1 MQRSENRIRT
11 EKQYLKKSRQ
21 DRRLLGRRK
30 NVRLSQA
37 EELERFVDTIRPQ
50 EAMDIIPREK
60 TLTDSEKKNCLH
72 ILQEYLG

>member
-30 NVRLSQA
+30 MSV
-37 EELERFVDTIRPQ
+37 
-50 EAMDIIPREK
+50 
-60 TLTDSEKKNCLH
+60 
-72 ILQEYLG
+72 